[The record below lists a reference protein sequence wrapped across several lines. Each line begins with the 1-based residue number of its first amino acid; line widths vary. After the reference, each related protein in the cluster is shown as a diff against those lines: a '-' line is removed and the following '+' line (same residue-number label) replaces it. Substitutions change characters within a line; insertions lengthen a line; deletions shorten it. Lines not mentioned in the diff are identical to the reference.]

1 MAPQLF
7 SIEQA
12 PRNVPPWE
20 SILDDLGRPPVHRV
34 ARVLGVSRST
44 VYRWNTDGS
53 GPRVACLALFWLTSW
68 GRSSVHTQATNDA
81 VMAVQLARALNED
94 RERLAA
100 RLDQAKHE
108 NQALAGAL
116 ATAQLRQIA
125 RDCQRRTRSPGHR
138 WSPRSRGSTGRR
150 RREQAFHLRPRDS

>member
-12 PRNVPPWE
+12 PRHVPPWE
-20 SILDDLGRPPVHRV
+20 AIIDDLGRPPVDRV

-44 VYRWNTDGS
+44 VYRWHSDGS
-53 GPRVACLALFWLTSW
+53 GPRIACLALFWLTRW
-68 GRSSVHTQATNDA
+68 GRSSVDAQATNDA
-81 VMAVQLARALNED
+81 VMGFQLARALGED
-94 RERLAA
+94 RDRLAA
-100 RLDQAKHE
+100 KLDQATHE

-125 RDCQRRTRSPGHR
+125 PSLPTPDPMT
-138 WSPRSRGSTGRR
+138 WPRL
-150 RREQAFHLRPRDS
+150 EPAQPWPHVEVAP